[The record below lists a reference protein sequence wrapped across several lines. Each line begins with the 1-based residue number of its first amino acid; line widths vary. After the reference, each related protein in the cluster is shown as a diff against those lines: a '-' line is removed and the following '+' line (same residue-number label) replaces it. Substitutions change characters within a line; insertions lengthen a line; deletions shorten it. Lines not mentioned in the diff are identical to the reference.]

1 MCVRLDDFYETIV
14 KEVIAD
20 HITPLVTNP
29 GRLML
34 TSSRLYFQPFNNA
47 TTVNSGIS
55 GKYATSVVTC
65 LSCTCGLVAKSCVL
79 VCVVPVFVC

>member
-1 MCVRLDDFYETIV
+1 V

-47 TTVNSGIS
+47 TMVHFSFNAERIQFAALLRGQHYILILVVYGEVIS
-55 GKYATSVVTC
+55 G
-65 LSCTCGLVAKSCVL
+65 
-79 VCVVPVFVC
+79 FVMPGRVWLAV

>member
-1 MCVRLDDFYETIV
+1 VCALEQDRMVALIKLHACIYIRLDDFYETIV

-20 HITPLVTNP
+20 DITPLVTNP

-47 TTVNSGIS
+47 TTVNYR
-55 GKYATSVVTC
+55 KLCY
-65 LSCTCGLVAKSCVL
+65 KHK
-79 VCVVPVFVC
+79 

>member
-1 MCVRLDDFYETIV
+1 MECVYARLDDLYETIV

-47 TTVNSGIS
+47 TTVR
-55 GKYATSVVTC
+55 C
-65 LSCTCGLVAKSCVL
+65 CVY
-79 VCVVPVFVC
+79 FY

>member
-1 MCVRLDDFYETIV
+1 MCICIRLDDFYETIV

-20 HITPLVTNP
+20 DITPLVTNP

-47 TTVNSGIS
+47 TTVSGRIECVVNIS
-55 GKYATSVVTC
+55 G
-65 LSCTCGLVAKSCVL
+65 G
-79 VCVVPVFVC
+79 